1 MNINNIIK
9 DQYPNLLAATGVAGF
24 ITAVVMAAKAAPKAE
39 YELDLLE
46 EKQAEWSVLDKARA
60 VAPIYAPAAGMILIS
75 TACIVASNRAHRHR
89 YASLLAIYSIGE
101 KTLQRWQAS
110 VLEEVGEKKFEKVRE
125 RVVSPDDNPVPTA
138 ILLDEDRVVFF
149 DVFSGRYFRMNS
161 VESVRRII
169 NDMNDQLLAGDWISL
184 NDLYFELGL
193 ERTEYGDELGW
204 AAYHGTIQADFD
216 SFLKNDRPCVSVSFI
231 VKPRKEY

>member
-1 MNINNIIK
+1 MKINNIIK

-24 ITAVVMAAKAAPKAE
+24 ITAVVMAAKAAPKAK
-39 YELDLLE
+39 DILE
-46 EKQAEWSVLDKARA
+46 EIEEDAPLLDKARA
-60 VAPIYAPAAGMILIS
+60 VAPVYAPTAGMILIS

-101 KTLQRWQAS
+101 RTLQKWQTS